1 MTADALFP
9 AEAVANTDP
18 ILVGVIGNRLHS
30 ILAEQQ
36 NALVNTAFSSVVR
49 ESLDLA
55 CAVFDS
61 RGEMIGQSV
70 GGTPGHI
77 NAMATGMHHFVAAYP
92 PEKLQPGDVLLT
104 NDPWQTAGQINDI
117 TVATPVFLRGK
128 IVAWFA
134 SCCHAPDIGGR
145 LVSAEAHE
153 VFEEG
158 LRLPIMKFF
167 RTGEVNA
174 DLELLIRANVRTPE
188 ETLGDLYAQVTGNEV
203 GAASLVRLLEEFGLD
218 SIDPIAAEI
227 MNRSERA
234 LRDALGRMPDGVYT
248 SAMRTDG
255 FDDEDVVL
263 KATVTIAG
271 EDIHIDFA
279 GSSPQSSHGINVVFN
294 YTRAYAS
301 FAVKAAISP
310 EVPHN
315 AGSFRPVHVTAPAG
329 SVLNCNPPSPVASR
343 HLIGHFLPSLLLSA
357 LHEALP
363 ANGLAHSADALWMT
377 IWRGVEAD
385 GREFMLNV
393 FQTGGIGARATKDG
407 LSTTGFPSGLRST
420 PTEVIETMA
429 PLIQCERVLRVDSGG
444 PGRQRGGLGQGTTM
458 AARGEIS
465 WSVNGNVDRT
475 RLPAS
480 GVDGGG
486 DGAAGRFGL
495 AGGVDLPGKRR
506 VALRGGDAV
515 DVVLP
520 GGGGHGDPPKRE
532 VAAVL
537 ADVVDG
543 YVSIEAA
550 RAQYGVEVQ
559 YIGRP
564 DALVRLPQ
572 DYRVDDEKTS
582 RLRAVLLKAGSL
594 RLGH

>member
-1 MTADALFP
+1 MS
-9 AEAVANTDP
+9 VDP
-18 ILVGVIGNRLHS
+18 ILVGVLGNRLHS

-92 PEKLQPGDVLLT
+92 PETLEPGDVLLT

-117 TVATPVFLRGK
+117 TVATPVFLRGRL
-128 IVAWFA
+128 VAWFA

-145 LVSAEAHE
+145 LVSAEAAE

-158 LRLPIMKFF
+158 LRLPIMKFL
-167 RTGEVNA
+167 RAGEVNA

-188 ETLGDLYAQVTGNEV
+188 ETIGDLYAQVTGNEV

-218 SIDPIAAEI
+218 SLDDVAAEI

-234 LRDALGRMPDGVYT
+234 LRAALAKLPDGTYT
-248 SAMRTDG
+248 SELVTDG
-255 FDDEDVVL
+255 FDDEEVVL
-263 KATVTIAG
+263 KVAVTIDG
-271 EDIHIDFA
+271 EDIHLDFD
-279 GSSPQSSHGINVVFN
+279 GSSPQSRRGINVVLN

-315 AGSFRPVHVTAPAG
+315 AGSFRPVHVTAPEG
-329 SVLNCNPPSPVASR
+329 SVLNCTPPAPVASR
-343 HLIGHFLPSLLLSA
+343 HLIGHFLPSLLLT
-357 LHEALP
+357 ALP
-363 ANGLAHSADALWMT
+363 GNAMAHSADALWMT
-377 IWRGVEAD
+377 IWRGTDAE
-385 GREFMLNV
+385 GHEFMLNV
-393 FQTGGIGARATKDG
+393 FQTGGIGARSIKDG
-407 LSTTGFPSGLRST
+407 LNTTGFPSGLRST

-429 PLIQCERVLRVDSGG
+429 PLIQLERVLRSDSGG
-444 PGRQRGGLGQGTTM
+444 AGKWRGGLGQCTTM

-465 WSVNGNVDRT
+465 WSVNGNVDRVL
-475 RLPAS
+475 RPAS
-480 GVDGGG
+480 GVDSGH
-486 DGAAGRFGL
+486 DGAVGRFELTRGP
-495 AGGVDLPGKRR
+495 LPSKSR
-506 VALRGGDAV
+506 VNLRPDDV
-515 DVVLP
+515 VNVVLP
-520 GGGGHGDPPKRE
+520 GGGGYGDPFERDPE
-532 VAAVL
+532 AVL

-543 YVSIEAA
+543 YISVEAA
-550 RAQYGVEVQ
+550 RELYGVEVT
-559 YIGRP
+559 YHGEP
-564 DALVRLPQ
+564 GALVRLPE
-572 DYRVDDEKTS
+572 DYTAVSS
-582 RLRAVLLKAGSL
+582 RGKR
-594 RLGH
+594 

>member
-1 MTADALFP
+1 
-9 AEAVANTDP
+9 VTDP
-18 ILVGVIGNRLHS
+18 ILVGVVGNRLHS

-36 NALVNTAFSSVVR
+36 NALVNTAFSAVVR

-61 RGEMIGQSV
+61 HGDMIGQSV

-77 NAMATGMHHFVAAYP
+77 NAMATGMHHFLAAYP
-92 PEKLQPGDVLLT
+92 PEKLEPGDVLLT

-117 TVATPVFLRGK
+117 TVATPVFRHGNL
-128 IVAWFA
+128 VAWFA

-145 LVSAEAHE
+145 LVSAEASE

-158 LRLPIMKFF
+158 LRLPIMKFL
-167 RTGEVNA
+167 RAGEVNA

-188 ETLGDLYAQVTGNEV
+188 ETIGDLYAQVTANDV
-203 GAASLVRLLEEFGLD
+203 GAAGLVRLLTEFGLD
-218 SIDPIAAEI
+218 SLDPVATEI

-234 LRDALGRMPDGVYT
+234 VRDALRKLPDGVYRSELET
-248 SAMRTDG
+248 
-255 FDDEDVVL
+255 DEDILL
-263 KATVTIAG
+263 KASVTVRG
-271 EDIHIDFA
+271 EDVYLDFD
-279 GSSPQSSHGINVVFN
+279 GSSPQSSRGINVVLN

-310 EVPHN
+310 GVPHN

-329 SVLNCNPPSPVASR
+329 SVLNCDPPAPVASR

-363 ANGLAHSADALWMT
+363 GNGLAYSADALWMT
-377 IWRGVEAD
+377 IWRWQSFSGQS
-385 GREFMLNV
+385 MLTV
-393 FQTGGIGARATKDG
+393 FQTGGMGARATKDG
-407 LSTTGFPSGLRST
+407 LNTTGFPSGLRST

-429 PLIQCERVLRVDSGG
+429 PLVQRERALRTDSGG
-444 PGRQRGGLGQGTTM
+444 AGRHRGGLGQRTTM

-475 RLPAS
+475 RRAAS

-486 DGAAGRFGL
+486 DGAPGKFGL
-495 AGGVDLPGKRR
+495 DSGEDLPGKSR
-506 VALRGGDAV
+506 VTLRGGD
-515 DVVLP
+515 VVEVTLP
-520 GGGGHGDPPKRE
+520 GAGGYGHPHERAVSE
-532 VAAVL
+532 VL

-550 RAQYGVEVQ
+550 RVHYGVEVR
-559 YIGRP
+559 YVGEP
-564 DALVRLPQ
+564 DILVRLPE
-572 DYRVDDEKTS
+572 DYRVDEQRT
-582 RLRAVLLKAGSL
+582 ASL
-594 RLGH
+594 RDVHSR

>member
-1 MTADALFP
+1 MS
-9 AEAVANTDP
+9 VDP
-18 ILVGVIGNRLHS
+18 ILVGVLGNRLHS

-77 NAMATGMHHFVAAYP
+77 NAMATGMHYFVAAYP
-92 PEKLQPGDVLLT
+92 PETLEPGDVLLT

-117 TVATPVFLRGK
+117 TVATPVFLRGRL
-128 IVAWFA
+128 VAWFA

-158 LRLPIMKFF
+158 LRLPIMKFL
-167 RTGEVNA
+167 RAGEVNA
-174 DLELLIRANVRTPE
+174 DLELLIRSNVRTPE
-188 ETLGDLYAQVTGNEV
+188 ETIGDLYAQVTGNEV

-218 SIDPIAAEI
+218 SLDDVAAEI

-234 LRDALGRMPDGVYT
+234 LRDALAKLPDGTYT
-248 SAMRTDG
+248 SELVTDG
-255 FDDEDVVL
+255 FDDEEVVL
-263 KATVTIAG
+263 KVAVTIDG
-271 EDIHIDFA
+271 EDIHLDFA
-279 GSSPQSSHGINVVFN
+279 GSSPQSRRGINVVLN

-315 AGSFRPVHVTAPAG
+315 AGSFRPVHVTAPEG
-329 SVLNCNPPSPVASR
+329 SVLNCTPPAPVASR
-343 HLIGHFLPSLLLSA
+343 HLIGHFLPSLLISA
-357 LHEALP
+357 LPGNAM
-363 ANGLAHSADALWMT
+363 AHSADALWMT
-377 IWRGVEAD
+377 IWRGTDAE

-393 FQTGGIGARATKDG
+393 FQTGGIGARSTKDG
-407 LSTTGFPSGLRST
+407 LNTTGFPSGLRST

-429 PLIQCERVLRVDSGG
+429 PLIQRERVLRTDSGG
-444 PGRQRGGLGQGTTM
+444 AGKWRGGLGQCTTM

-465 WSVNGNVDRT
+465 WSVNGNVDRV
-475 RLPAS
+475 RRPAS
-480 GVDGGG
+480 GVDSGH
-486 DGAAGRFGL
+486 DGSVGRFELTRGP
-495 AGGVDLPGKRR
+495 LPSKSRMN
-506 VALRGGDAV
+506 LRPD
-515 DVVLP
+515 DVVNVFLP
-520 GGGGHGDPPKRE
+520 GGGGYGDPHERDPE
-532 VAAVL
+532 AVL

-543 YVSIEAA
+543 YVSVGAA
-550 RAQYGVEVQ
+550 RELYGVEVT
-559 YIGRP
+559 YHGDP
-564 DALVRLPQ
+564 EALVRLPE
-572 DYRVDDEKTS
+572 DYTAVSS
-582 RLRAVLLKAGSL
+582 RGRK
-594 RLGH
+594 

>member
-1 MTADALFP
+1 MS
-9 AEAVANTDP
+9 VDP
-18 ILVGVIGNRLHS
+18 ILVGVLGNRLHS

-92 PEKLQPGDVLLT
+92 PETLAPGDVLLT

-117 TVATPVFLRGK
+117 TVATPVFLRGRL
-128 IVAWFA
+128 VAWFA

-145 LVSAEAHE
+145 LVSAEANE

-158 LRLPIMKFF
+158 LRLPIMKFL
-167 RTGEVNA
+167 RAGEVNA

-203 GAASLVRLLEEFGLD
+203 GAASLVRLLEEFELD
-218 SIDPIAAEI
+218 SLDDVAAEI

-234 LRDALGRMPDGVYT
+234 LRDALAKLPDGRYT
-248 SAMRTDG
+248 SELVTDG
-255 FDDEDVVL
+255 FDDEEVVL
-263 KATVTIAG
+263 KVTVTIDG
-271 EDIHIDFA
+271 DEIHLDFG
-279 GSSPQSSHGINVVFN
+279 GSSPQSRRGINVVLN

-315 AGSFRPVHVTAPAG
+315 AGSFRPVHVTAPEG
-329 SVLNCNPPSPVASR
+329 SVLNCAPPAPVASR
-343 HLIGHFLPSLLLSA
+343 HLIGHFLPSLLITA

-363 ANGLAHSADALWMT
+363 GNTLAHSADALWMT
-377 IWRGVEAD
+377 IWRGTEA
-385 GREFMLNV
+385 GGGEFMLNV
-393 FQTGGIGARATKDG
+393 FQTGGIGARSTKDG

-429 PLIQCERVLRVDSGG
+429 PLVQRERVLRVDSGG
-444 PGRQRGGLGQGTTM
+444 AGRRRGGLGQRTSM

-465 WSVNGNVDRT
+465 WSVNGNIDRV
-475 RLPAS
+475 RRPAS
-480 GVDGGG
+480 GVDSGHE
-486 DGAAGRFGL
+486 GAVGRFTL
-495 AGGVDLPGKRR
+495 SGGADLPSKSR
-506 VALRGGDAV
+506 VNLRPDDVV
-515 DVVLP
+515 DVILP
-520 GGGGHGDPPKRE
+520 GGGGYGDPCERE
-532 VAAVL
+532 PEAVL

-543 YVSIEAA
+543 YVSVEAA
-550 RAQYGVEVQ
+550 RELYGVEVT
-559 YIGRP
+559 YHGEP
-564 DALVRLPQ
+564 GALVRLPE
-572 DYRVDDEKTS
+572 DYTAVSS
-582 RLRAVLLKAGSL
+582 RGKR
-594 RLGH
+594 

>member
-1 MTADALFP
+1 MS
-9 AEAVANTDP
+9 VDP
-18 ILVGVIGNRLHS
+18 ILVGLLGNRLHS

-92 PEKLQPGDVLLT
+92 PETLVPGDVLLT

-117 TVATPVFLRGK
+117 TVATPVFLRGRL
-128 IVAWFA
+128 VAWFA

-158 LRLPIMKFF
+158 LRLPIMKFL
-167 RTGEVNA
+167 RAGEVNA

-188 ETLGDLYAQVTGNEV
+188 ETIGDLYAQVTGNEV

-218 SIDPIAAEI
+218 SLDEVAAEI

-234 LRDALGRMPDGVYT
+234 LRDALAKMPDGTYT
-248 SAMRTDG
+248 SELATDG
-255 FDDEDVVL
+255 FDDEEVVL
-263 KATVTIAG
+263 KVAVTIDG
-271 EDIHIDFA
+271 EDIHLDFA
-279 GSSPQSSHGINVVFN
+279 GSSPQSRRGINVVLN

-315 AGSFRPVHVTAPAG
+315 AGSFRPVHVTAPEG
-329 SVLNCNPPSPVASR
+329 SVLNCTPPAPVASR
-343 HLIGHFLPSLLLSA
+343 HLIGHFLPSLLMT
-357 LHEALP
+357 ALP
-363 ANGLAHSADALWMT
+363 GNALAHSADALWMT
-377 IWRGVEAD
+377 IWRGTDAE

-393 FQTGGIGARATKDG
+393 FQTGGIGARSTKDG
-407 LSTTGFPSGLRST
+407 LNTTGFPSGLRST

-429 PLIQCERVLRVDSGG
+429 PLIQWERVLRTDSGG
-444 PGRQRGGLGQGTTM
+444 AGKWRGGLGQCTTM

-465 WSVNGNVDRT
+465 WSVNGNVDRV
-475 RLPAS
+475 RRPAS
-480 GVDGGG
+480 GVDSGH
-486 DGAAGRFGL
+486 DGAAGRFELDRG
-495 AGGVDLPGKRR
+495 ALPSKSR
-506 VALRGGDAV
+506 VNLRPD
-515 DVVLP
+515 DVVNVDLP
-520 GGGGHGDPPKRE
+520 GGGGYGDPFERDPG
-532 VAAVL
+532 AVL

-543 YVSIEAA
+543 YISVEAA
-550 RAQYGVEVQ
+550 RELYGVEVT
-559 YIGRP
+559 YHGDP
-564 DALVRLPQ
+564 EALVRLPE
-572 DYRVDDEKTS
+572 DYTAVSS
-582 RLRAVLLKAGSL
+582 RGRK
-594 RLGH
+594 

>member
-1 MTADALFP
+1 MS
-9 AEAVANTDP
+9 VDP
-18 ILVGVIGNRLHS
+18 ILVGVLGNRLHS

-92 PEKLQPGDVLLT
+92 PETLAPGDVLLT

-117 TVATPVFLRGK
+117 TVATPVFLRGRL
-128 IVAWFA
+128 VAWFA

-145 LVSAEAHE
+145 LVSAEANE

-158 LRLPIMKFF
+158 LRLPIMKFL
-167 RTGEVNA
+167 RAGEVNA

-188 ETLGDLYAQVTGNEV
+188 ETIGDLYAQVTGNEV
-203 GAASLVRLLEEFGLD
+203 GAASLVRLLEEFALD
-218 SIDPIAAEI
+218 SLDEVAAEI

-234 LRDALGRMPDGVYT
+234 LRDALAKLPDGTYT
-248 SAMRTDG
+248 SELVTDG
-255 FDDEDVVL
+255 FDDEEVVL
-263 KATVTIAG
+263 KVTVTIDG
-271 EDIHIDFA
+271 DEIHLDFG
-279 GSSPQSSHGINVVFN
+279 GSSPQSRRGINVVLN

-315 AGSFRPVHVTAPAG
+315 AGSFRPVHVTAPEG
-329 SVLNCNPPSPVASR
+329 SVLNCAPPAPVASR
-343 HLIGHFLPSLLLSA
+343 HLIGHFLPSLLITA

-363 ANGLAHSADALWMT
+363 GNALAHSADALWMT
-377 IWRGVEAD
+377 IWRGTDA
-385 GREFMLNV
+385 GGAEFMLNV
-393 FQTGGIGARATKDG
+393 FQTGGIGARAVKDG

-429 PLIQCERVLRVDSGG
+429 PLVQRERVLRVDSGG
-444 PGRQRGGLGQGTTM
+444 AGRRRGGLGQHTSM

-465 WSVNGNVDRT
+465 WSVNGNIDRV
-475 RLPAS
+475 RRPAS
-480 GVDGGG
+480 GVDSGHE
-486 DGAAGRFGL
+486 GAVGRFRL
-495 AGGVDLPGKRR
+495 SGGVDLPSKSR
-506 VALRGGDAV
+506 VNLRPDDVV
-515 DVVLP
+515 DVILP
-520 GGGGHGDPPKRE
+520 GGGGYGDPFERE
-532 VAAVL
+532 PAAVL

-543 YVSIEAA
+543 YVSVEAA
-550 RAQYGVEVQ
+550 RELYGVEVT
-559 YIGRP
+559 YHGEP
-564 DALVRLPQ
+564 GALVRLPE
-572 DYRVDDEKTS
+572 DYTAVSS
-582 RLRAVLLKAGSL
+582 RGKR
-594 RLGH
+594 

>member
-1 MTADALFP
+1 MS
-9 AEAVANTDP
+9 VDP
-18 ILVGVIGNRLHS
+18 ILVGVLGNRLHS

-77 NAMATGMHHFVAAYP
+77 NAMATGMHHFVAAYS
-92 PEKLQPGDVLLT
+92 PETLEPGDVLLT

-117 TVATPVFLRGK
+117 TVATPVFLRGRL
-128 IVAWFA
+128 VAWFA

-145 LVSAEAHE
+145 LVSAEANE

-158 LRLPIMKFF
+158 LRLPIMKFL
-167 RTGEVNA
+167 RAGEVNA

-188 ETLGDLYAQVTGNEV
+188 ETIGDLYAQVTGNEV
-203 GAASLVRLLEEFGLD
+203 GAASLVRLLEEFALD
-218 SIDPIAAEI
+218 SLDDVAAEI

-234 LRDALGRMPDGVYT
+234 LRDALAKMPDGTYT
-248 SAMRTDG
+248 SELVTDG
-255 FDDEDVVL
+255 FDDEEVVL
-263 KATVTIAG
+263 KVTVTIDG
-271 EDIHIDFA
+271 EDIHLDFG
-279 GSSPQSSHGINVVFN
+279 GSSPQSRRGINVVLN

-315 AGSFRPVHVTAPAG
+315 AGSFRPVHVTAPEG
-329 SVLNCNPPSPVASR
+329 SVLNCTPPAPVASR
-343 HLIGHFLPSLLLSA
+343 HLIGHFLPSLLITA

-363 ANGLAHSADALWMT
+363 GNALAHSADALWMT
-377 IWRGVEAD
+377 IWRGADAD
-385 GREFMLNV
+385 GGEFMLNV

-429 PLIQCERVLRVDSGG
+429 PLVQRERVLRTDSGG
-444 PGRQRGGLGQGTTM
+444 AGRRRGGLGQCTSM

-465 WSVNGNVDRT
+465 WSVNGNVDRVL
-475 RLPAS
+475 RPAS
-480 GVDGGG
+480 GVDSGH

-495 AGGVDLPGKRR
+495 SGGTDLPSKSR
-506 VALRGGDAV
+506 VNLRPDDVV
-515 DVVLP
+515 DVILP
-520 GGGGHGDPPKRE
+520 GGGGYGDPFERDPE
-532 VAAVL
+532 AVL

-543 YVSIEAA
+543 YVSVEAA
-550 RAQYGVEVQ
+550 RELYGVEVT
-559 YIGRP
+559 YHGEP
-564 DALVRLPQ
+564 GALVRLPE
-572 DYRVDDEKTS
+572 DYTVVSS
-582 RLRAVLLKAGSL
+582 RGKR
-594 RLGH
+594 

>member
-1 MTADALFP
+1 MS
-9 AEAVANTDP
+9 VDP
-18 ILVGVIGNRLHS
+18 ILVGLLGNRLHS

-92 PEKLQPGDVLLT
+92 PETLAPGDVLLT

-117 TVATPVFLRGK
+117 TVATPVFLRGRL
-128 IVAWFA
+128 VAWFA

-158 LRLPIMKFF
+158 LRLPIMKFL
-167 RTGEVNA
+167 RAGEVNA
-174 DLELLIRANVRTPE
+174 DLELLIRANVRSPE
-188 ETLGDLYAQVTGNEV
+188 ETIGDLYAQVTGNEV

-218 SIDPIAAEI
+218 SLDEVAAEI

-234 LRDALGRMPDGVYT
+234 LRDALAKLPDGTYT
-248 SAMRTDG
+248 SELATDG
-255 FDDEDVVL
+255 FDDEEVVL
-263 KATVTIAG
+263 KVAVTIDG
-271 EDIHIDFA
+271 EDIHLDFA
-279 GSSPQSSHGINVVFN
+279 GSSPQSPRGINVVLN

-315 AGSFRPVHVTAPAG
+315 AGSFRPVHVTAPEG
-329 SVLNCNPPSPVASR
+329 SVLNCTPPAPVASR
-343 HLIGHFLPSLLLSA
+343 HLIGHFLPSLLMT
-357 LHEALP
+357 ALP
-363 ANGLAHSADALWMT
+363 GNALAHSADALWMT
-377 IWRGVEAD
+377 IWRGTDTE

-393 FQTGGIGARATKDG
+393 FQTGGIGARSTKDG
-407 LSTTGFPSGLRST
+407 LNTTGFPSGLRST

-429 PLIQCERVLRVDSGG
+429 PLIQRERVLRTDSGG
-444 PGRQRGGLGQGTTM
+444 AGKWRGGLGQCTTM
-458 AARGEIS
+458 TARGEIS
-465 WSVNGNVDRT
+465 WSVNGNVDRV
-475 RLPAS
+475 RRPAS
-480 GVDGGG
+480 GVDSGH
-486 DGAAGRFGL
+486 DGAAGRFEL
-495 AGGVDLPGKRR
+495 ARGALPSKSR
-506 VALRGGDAV
+506 VNLRPD
-515 DVVLP
+515 DVVSVDLP
-520 GGGGHGDPPKRE
+520 GGGGFGDPGERA
-532 VAAVL
+532 VDAVL

-543 YVSIEAA
+543 YVSVEAA
-550 RAQYGVEVQ
+550 RELYGVEVT
-559 YIGRP
+559 YHGDP
-564 DALVRLPQ
+564 EALVRLPE
-572 DYRVDDEKTS
+572 DYT
-582 RLRAVLLKAGSL
+582 AVSL
-594 RLGH
+594 RGRK